1 MSTTVLGIIGGSAFL
16 DEPAPPGTRPARVET
31 RRGAVTVHEGD
42 GFVFL
47 RRHGETYHPPHR
59 VQHAAHA
66 LALAELGVRAAV
78 GLCSVG
84 SLDPALAPGA
94 VIVPGDYLSVAP
106 PPTLAEGDERLHIV
120 PVLDRD
126 LRAALVA
133 AARASG
139 PVRNGGVYAET
150 RGPRFETRAEI
161 RMLAEHADVVGM
173 TAASEATLLQEAGV
187 LYAVLGI
194 VDNFAHGIADEPLT
208 LERYESQRE
217 ENRWRARTILGD
229 IIERAG
235 RIA

>member
-1 MSTTVLGIIGGSAFL
+1 MTKAVLGIIGGSAFV
-16 DEPAPPGTRPARVET
+16 DEPAPLDTRPKRVET

-47 RRHGETYHPPHR
+47 RRHGENYQPPHR
-59 VQHAAHA
+59 VRHAAHA
-66 LALAELGVRAAV
+66 LALAELGVGAAV

-84 SLDPALAPGA
+84 SLDPGLAPGA
-94 VIVPGDYLSVAP
+94 VIVPDDYLSVAP

-120 PVLDRD
+120 PVLDPD
-126 LRAALVA
+126 LRSVLLA

-139 PVRNGGVYAET
+139 PVRDGGVYAET

-161 RMLAEHADVVGM
+161 RMLADHAAVVGM

-194 VDNFAHGIADEPLT
+194 VDNFAHGIGDEPLT
-208 LERYESQRE
+208 LERYEAQLE
-217 ENRWRARTILGD
+217 ANRSRARTILGD